1 SDVRRPADL
10 DGERGFRDLSIWTA
24 QLVSEIIGHADASQV
39 LARHILVAAVCLDSQ
54 HAMIALHFQAVRLRH
69 RIRLP
74 VSSHIKDGRVR
85 TQAVIGGHVAERLR
99 DSSRRMMRVYK
110 SEIDINRAGG
120 FIPTHISDIQ
130 PVGARLKIPRR
141 ELDLVMMYAHHALQT
156 CRARVENSGSFPLID
171 PHEMIKNAIA
181 QRWFAREANLH

>member
-1 SDVRRPADL
+1 MVNNWSTGERHGHIKPCSPSHSTNAQGFYQAPLLHIGADCSETLFRLNPKRGQRINEGYTLVLRLNDRISRILRLLQMNFISTAVEQPLTHWRRRLIRNRYGVHRDAAMERRLADL

-74 VSSHIKDGRVR
+74 VSSHIK
-85 TQAVIGGHVAERLR
+85 
-99 DSSRRMMRVYK
+99 
-110 SEIDINRAGG
+110 
-120 FIPTHISDIQ
+120 
-130 PVGARLKIPRR
+130 
-141 ELDLVMMYAHHALQT
+141 
-156 CRARVENSGSFPLID
+156 
-171 PHEMIKNAIA
+171 
-181 QRWFAREANLH
+181 